1 MRKFFVWKPKGDKR
15 GQSFVELLIVTLIL
29 AFILVGVVEFGFL
42 LNQYLHI
49 LDGTREAARFSSSSV
64 AFYPNGTSINEFYV
78 NTAIQAGRTMDPV
91 HLNPA
96 SGDDLIISVL
106 SVAGSSA
113 RRFPGPNGWSLC
125 EHYNLL
131 AATGD
136 IPPALND
143 PTWYSCTPRVSNYT
157 SGEILALLDA
167 SAPPSG
173 VLLVELYYNY
183 NQLLNIPVFS
193 DVVPDPIPVYVYSV
207 MPISSA
213 EPTPTPRP

>member
-1 MRKFFVWKPKGDKR
+1 MQIINKRKPKGDKR
-15 GQSFVELLIVTLIL
+15 GQSFIELLIVTLVL
-29 AFILVGVVEFGFL
+29 ALILVGVVEFGFL

-96 SGDDLIISVL
+96 SGDDLIVSVL
-106 SVAGSSA
+106 SVAGSSVM
-113 RRFPGPNGWSLC
+113 RFPGPNGWSLC
-125 EHYNLL
+125 EHYSVF
-131 AATGD
+131 AAAGD
-136 IPPALND
+136 IPPALAD
-143 PTWYSCTPRVSNYT
+143 PTWWSCSPRDSNFT
-157 SGEILALLDA
+157 SGQILDLLDA
-167 SAPPSG
+167 NAPPSG

-183 NQLLNIPVFS
+183 DQLLKIPVFS
-193 DVVPDPIPVYVYSV
+193 DVIPDPIPVYVYSV